1 MEKGELRPEVLVEPE
16 LREGEVVMVFQVR
29 IVVLLKE
36 LFGRVQMRTSPTGPN
51 ELSQAASDGAT
62 RPSIPL
68 VKPSLLLQE

>member
-36 LFGRVQMRTSPTGPN
+36 LFERKKR
-51 ELSQAASDGAT
+51 QAH
-62 RPSIPL
+62 
-68 VKPSLLLQE
+68 E